1 MYTVHSD
8 RSHTHSNQPSNQLCP
23 SPDAQVV
30 WPLEANCLGH
40 WSVSPP
46 GVQVLSQVRKLKLD
60 EDEKHI
66 YIYRK
71 VSETSMDHPKISWNF
86 HNSSGYS
93 IYHHGSC
100 PFFFAPAGCWDPW
113 PPRPSAWPEA
123 SPTCPRAWPGVPR
136 RSAARPGRAMAEW
149 PGHTKRNGDEAR
161 GNMMATKKMRSTY
174 GYMLVYVY
182 NIYIYIIYNAKGLK
196 NWFGNTRMVK
206 SSTIWGGSEIPHSLR
221 L

>member
-1 MYTVHSD
+1 MPKLFGRLKQIAWATGQLRHLGSRYYPKYEN
-8 RSHTHSNQPSNQLCP
+8 SNWMKMRN
-23 SPDAQVV
+23 
-30 WPLEANCLGH
+30 
-40 WSVSPP
+40 
-46 GVQVLSQVRKLKLD
+46 
-60 EDEKHI
+60 I

-100 PFFFAPAGCWDPW
+100 PFFFAPAGCWDLW

-136 RSAARPGRAMAEW
+136 RSAARPGRTGHGRMA
-149 PGHTKRNGDEAR
+149 GAHGGNGT
-161 GNMMATKKMRSTY
+161 GMRQEETWWQRRKWDLHM
-174 GYMLVYVY
+174 GICWYMYIIV
-182 NIYIYIIYNAKGLK
+182 YIYIILYIYILYILYIIYILYNAKGLK

>member
-40 WSVSPP
+40 WSASPP

-100 PFFFAPAGCWDPW
+100 PFFFAPAGCWDLW

-136 RSAARPGRAMAEW
+136 RSAARPGRTGHGRMA
-149 PGHTKRNGDEAR
+149 GAHGGNGT
-161 GNMMATKKMRSTY
+161 GMRQEEKWWQRRKWDLHM
-174 GYMLVYVY
+174 GICWYMYIIV
-182 NIYIYIIYNAKGLK
+182 YIYIL
-196 NWFGNTRMVK
+196 
-206 SSTIWGGSEIPHSLR
+206 
-221 L
+221 